1 MKTILISQLI
11 LLTGLATILA
21 AEPNTPLRVGVVG
34 LTHDHVHGVLR
45 RHADGKLKIVGIAE
59 PNRELAERYAKRY
72 GYGMELVSDSVEKM
86 LNAVKPDVVSDYG
99 SIYGH
104 LATVEAAAPRGIHI
118 MVEKPLGV
126 SLQHAREMQRLATQ
140 HSVHLLTNYET
151 TWYDSHHAAKKLL
164 ASDSFGGIRK
174 IVVHDG
180 HPGPAEIGCSK
191 EFLQWLTDPKLN
203 GAGALTDFGCYGANL
218 STWLMNGEKPT
229 SVTAV
234 TQQIK
239 PDKYP
244 HVDDEAT
251 IILAYPKTQAIL
263 QASWNWNYNRKDIEI
278 YCRTGYV
285 HCLNSTQ
292 MKVMRPNTERSVE
305 HPAAKLRREL
315 ADPYAYFEAVI
326 RGDVVVEPTDL
337 SSLENNVTVME
348 ILEAAK
354 MSAKEGRTIPLNE
367 IRATVR

>member
-1 MKTILISQLI
+1 MKTLLTSQLI
-11 LLTGLATILA
+11 LLTGIATVLA
-21 AEPNTPLRVGVVG
+21 AESNTSLQVGVVG

-59 PNRELAERYAKRY
+59 PNRELAERYAERY
-72 GYGMELVSDSVEKM
+72 GYGMELVFNSMEKM
-86 LNAVKPDVVSDYG
+86 LEKVEADVVSDYG

-104 LATVEAAAPRGIHI
+104 LATVETAAPRGIHV
-118 MVEKPLGV
+118 MVEKPLAV
-126 SLQHAREMQRLATQ
+126 SLNHARKMQGLAKK
-140 HSVHLLTNYET
+140 HSIHLLTNYET
-151 TWYDSHHAAKKLL
+151 TWYASHHAAKRLL
-164 ASDSFGGIRK
+164 ADMPFGGVRK

-203 GAGALTDFGCYGANL
+203 GGGALTDFGCYGANL
-218 STWLMNGEKPT
+218 STWLMNGEKPI

-239 PDKYP
+239 PHKYP

-251 IILAYPKTQAIL
+251 IILTYPKAQAIL

-278 YCRTGYV
+278 YCLSGYV

-292 MKVMRPNTERSVE
+292 MKVMRPNTQRGEEQS
-305 HPAAKLRREL
+305 AAGLPPMR
-315 ADPYAYFEAVI
+315 ADPYDYFAAVI
-326 RGDVVVEPTDL
+326 RGDEVVNPRRSVGARKQRNGNRDSGSGEDF
-337 SSLENNVTVME
+337 SE
-348 ILEAAK
+348 
-354 MSAKEGRTIPLNE
+354 
-367 IRATVR
+367 